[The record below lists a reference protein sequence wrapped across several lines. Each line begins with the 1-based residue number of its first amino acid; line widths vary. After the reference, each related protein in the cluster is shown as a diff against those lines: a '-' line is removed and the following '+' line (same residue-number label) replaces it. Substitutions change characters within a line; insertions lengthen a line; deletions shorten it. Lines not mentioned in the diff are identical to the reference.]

1 MCLLGKGGLPRQTL
15 ESPSLEILKKTK
27 KKRKQKKSIGYSPE
41 QPAEMTLLCAGGLDY
56 MILRGPF

>member
-15 ESPSLEILKKTK
+15 ESPSLEILKKKKQK

-41 QPAEMTLLCAGGLDY
+41 QPAEMTLL
-56 MILRGPF
+56 